1 MYASSVRILT
11 KYSMNAFPKH
21 RMAIHYLYIPLH
33 VRWMLLR
40 LRLRCKL
47 LFELPGRRLWRR
59 GVRVVRVRLMV
70 KRMARLRVERAEKL
84 PKSPKEFP
92 QSNHPTSVRFWNPRA
107 GPARIS
113 RSKVAA
119 NVQKQRMWHCQLSPR
134 QRQGPKKNQKNDD
147 KPAEST
153 RHSQKRME
161 LGDGRWM
168 YEVLEGQTFGCA
180 NCRCIYN
187 GCKIC
192 KRPGFRGNSAAFFRQ
207 YQQQQCSTNDPET
220 NRREAE
226 EPQVKKPKRKAKNDG
241 KEGGKS
247 RKSKKD

>member
-1 MYASSVRILT
+1 MDAPEVTPQMQAAFRTSRKKTLKKGRKSRKGKTNGQKDGKTKGRKSRKTTKEPKGASPIKPSHKREIL
-11 KYSMNAFPKH
+11 
-21 RMAIHYLYIPLH
+21 
-33 VRWMLLR
+33 
-40 LRLRCKL
+40 
-47 LFELPGRRLWRR
+47 
-59 GVRVVRVRLMV
+59 
-70 KRMARLRVERAEKL
+70 
-84 PKSPKEFP
+84 KSK
-92 QSNHPTSVRFWNPRA
+92 
-107 GPARIS
+107 S
-113 RSKVAA
+113 RSSKDLKVKGGSKCPKTKDVALPA
-119 NVQKQRMWHCQLSPR
+119 EPKAKARS
-134 QRQGPKKNQKNDD
+134 KKNQKNDD

-168 YEVLEGQTFGCA
+168 YEVLEGQTFGCT

-192 KRPGFRGNSAAFFRQ
+192 KRPGFGGKSAAFFRQ

-220 NRREAE
+220 NCREAE